1 MGISDSSYPGFQ
13 QFNSSIQNKTLIV
26 DRDNTLIADQVHQ
39 IDINKLLFLPGVLE
53 NLRKISSM
61 SVNIVI
67 ATNQGGVALGK
78 FSEKNLR
85 VFHDEINRILITNDI
100 LLFGVIYCLHHENAI
115 EDKDKNCECR
125 KPKPGMLKR
134 VIELTNCSQDRTAM
148 IGDSW
153 RDKHA
158 AAAIKIPYFDANFPE
173 GWVSATE
180 WAEKK

>member
-1 MGISDSSYPGFQ
+1 MGISDSTHPVFQ
-13 QFNSSIQNKTLIV
+13 QFNTSIQNKTLIV

-39 IDINKLLFLPGVLE
+39 VDINKLFFLPEALE
-53 NLRKISSM
+53 NLRKMSKM

-85 VFHDEINRILITNDI
+85 AFHKEINRILITNDI

-125 KPKPGMLKR
+125 KPKPGMLKK
-134 VIELTNCSQDRTAM
+134 VIDLTNSSQDRTAM

-153 RDKHA
+153 RDKDA
-158 AAAIKIPYFDANFPE
+158 AAAIKIQYFDANSPT

-180 WAEKK
+180 WAEKQ